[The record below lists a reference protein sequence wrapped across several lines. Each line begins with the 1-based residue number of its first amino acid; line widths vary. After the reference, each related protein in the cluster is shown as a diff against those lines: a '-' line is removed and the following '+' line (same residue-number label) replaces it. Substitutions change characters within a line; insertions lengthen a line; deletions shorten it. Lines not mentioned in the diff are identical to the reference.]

1 MANQGNL
8 FFSTPN
14 EPGTAVE
21 PETAVEPAPQLP
33 PRHIPRW
40 LLVIEI
46 ALFVILRLYVGAL
59 VFLLP
64 WRSVWTTNAFINN
77 WPTVANF
84 MAQGWVRGIVSGIGL
99 LNIWIAFSVV
109 FRGRR
114 RH

>member
-8 FFSTPN
+8 FSTPN
-14 EPGTAVE
+14 GPATAVE
-21 PETAVEPAPQLP
+21 PETAEPVPPQPP

-77 WPTVANF
+77 WPTVATF
-84 MAQGWVRGIVSGIGL
+84 LAQGWVRGIVSGLGL

-109 FRGRR
+109 FRNRR

>member
-1 MANQGNL
+1 MPNQGNL
-8 FFSTPN
+8 FSTPN
-14 EPGTAVE
+14 GPATAVE
-21 PETAVEPAPQLP
+21 PETTEPAPPQPP

-77 WPTVANF
+77 WPTVATF
-84 MAQGWVRGIVSGIGL
+84 LAQGWVRGIVSGLGL
-99 LNIWIAFSVV
+99 LNIWIAFNVV
-109 FRGRR
+109 FRSRR

>member
-8 FFSTPN
+8 FSTPN
-14 EPGTAVE
+14 GPATAVE
-21 PETAVEPAPQLP
+21 PETAEPAPPQPP

-64 WRSVWTTNAFINN
+64 WRSVWTTSAFINN
-77 WPTVANF
+77 WPTVATF
-84 MAQGWVRGIVSGIGL
+84 LAQGWVRGIVSGLGL

-109 FRGRR
+109 FRRR

>member
-8 FFSTPN
+8 FSAPD
-14 EPGTAVE
+14 EPATAVE
-21 PETAVEPAPQLP
+21 RAPQQQ
-33 PRHIPRW
+33 RQIPRW
-40 LLVIEI
+40 LLVLEVT
-46 ALFVILRLYVGAL
+46 LFVILRLYVGAL

-77 WPTVANF
+77 WPTMANF

-109 FRGRR
+109 FRRR

>member
-8 FFSTPN
+8 FSTPN
-14 EPGTAVE
+14 GPATAVE
-21 PETAVEPAPQLP
+21 PETAEPVPPQPP

-77 WPTVANF
+77 WPTVATF
-84 MAQGWVRGIVSGIGL
+84 LAQGWVRGIVSGLGL

-109 FRGRR
+109 FRSRR
-114 RH
+114 RR

>member
-8 FFSTPN
+8 FL
-14 EPGTAVE
+14 
-21 PETAVEPAPQLP
+21 APPMNRQLRSSRQP
-33 PRHIPRW
+33 PSSLRRRSAPRQIPRW

-59 VFLLP
+59 VVLLP

-77 WPTVANF
+77 WPTVASF

-109 FRGRR
+109 FRRKR